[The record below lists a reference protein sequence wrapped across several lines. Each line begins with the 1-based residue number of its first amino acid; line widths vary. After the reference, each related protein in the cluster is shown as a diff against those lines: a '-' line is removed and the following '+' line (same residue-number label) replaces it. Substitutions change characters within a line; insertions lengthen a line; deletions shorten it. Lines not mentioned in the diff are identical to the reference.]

1 MADVV
6 AIQGIG
12 AMTPD
17 QARAF
22 RECDAALVAAL
33 DAAKSAGVAQ
43 GLLVALLHGHAH
55 RETHE
60 MMYPE
65 A

>member
-6 AIQGIG
+6 VIQGSG

-22 RECDAALVAAL
+22 RECDAVIVVAL
-33 DAAKSAGVAQ
+33 DAAKHAGVAQ
-43 GLLVALLHGHAH
+43 GLLVAMLHGHAH

-60 MMYPE
+60 MMYS
-65 A
+65 AA